1 MAAKEDGEYTGKYPD
16 IGAIRI
22 ADEVVAVIAGMTAI
36 EVPGVAGMSS
46 GIVGGIAEA
55 LGKKNLAKGIKVEMG
70 EDEAVINISII
81 VDFGARIPDVAWEV
95 QDNVKNAVEKLT
107 GLKVLKV
114 NVHVQGILFP
124 SKKAAAEERNPE
136 S

>member
-1 MAAKEDGEYTGKYPD
+1 
-16 IGAIRI
+16 
-22 ADEVVAVIAGMTAI
+22 
-36 EVPGVAGMSS
+36 
-46 GIVGGIAEA
+46 
-55 LGKKNLAKGIKVEMG
+55 MG

>member
-1 MAAKEDGEYTGKYPD
+1 MADKEGEIPDKYPE
-16 IGAIRI
+16 IGSLRI
-22 ADEVVAVIAGMTAI
+22 ADEVVAIIAGMTAI
-36 EVPGVAGMSS
+36 EVPGVAGMSG

-70 EDEAVINISII
+70 EEEVVINISII
-81 VDFGARIPDVAWEV
+81 VNFGARIPDVAWEV

-107 GLKVLKV
+107 GLKVSKV
-114 NVHVQGILFP
+114 NIHVQGILFP
-124 SKKAAAEERNPE
+124 SKKAAAEEKNTD